1 MDTEIPVRYNTNEK
15 NTTKTKTNLPQCAVH
30 SQQHT
35 SDARTTMT
43 SNEQPCYT
51 TTPTPTPAT
60 RPATTPTNIDDK
72 VPKTWPPQK
81 YQRLIQAYRDN
92 SGNTRHLP
100 EKTVLGAEKMLVRM
114 WHEHHKSKVY
124 TAVTLR
130 EIITNRTFTALGAV
144 NSTVKRD
151 KLDRTLTIDT
161 SNNALVP
168 QELKDWDAQTP
179 MMILDALR
187 AVNWAWVLIQI
198 GTEDE
203 VTAYIDRFKQ
213 MSRCNSQRHPNITA
227 MWDTFAWEIAVNVR
241 TSSTFKQIT
250 QGLLSDPVLAD
261 ILPQPLPKCPKGDK
275 GKGQGKGKR
284 QRLLGSTQGI
294 PKDVETYGPSPRP
307 IQQYSQPFPP
317 TPPPPQNQQAFPPT
331 RDKANSITPKDNRRG
346 NAEAHGR
353 ASTRDSAARR
363 LQHLR

>member
-1 MDTEIPVRYNTNEK
+1 
-15 NTTKTKTNLPQCAVH
+15 
-30 SQQHT
+30 
-35 SDARTTMT
+35 MT

-130 EIITNRTFTALGAV
+130 EIITNRTFTALG
-144 NSTVKRD
+144 T
-151 KLDRTLTIDT
+151 
-161 SNNALVP
+161 
-168 QELKDWDAQTP
+168 
-179 MMILDALR
+179 
-187 AVNWAWVLIQI
+187 
-198 GTEDE
+198 
-203 VTAYIDRFKQ
+203 
-213 MSRCNSQRHPNITA
+213 
-227 MWDTFAWEIAVNVR
+227 
-241 TSSTFKQIT
+241 
-250 QGLLSDPVLAD
+250 VLAD
-261 ILPQPLPKCPKGDK
+261 ILPQPLPTCPKGDK

-346 NAEAHGR
+346 NAKAHGR

-363 LQHLR
+363 LQHHR